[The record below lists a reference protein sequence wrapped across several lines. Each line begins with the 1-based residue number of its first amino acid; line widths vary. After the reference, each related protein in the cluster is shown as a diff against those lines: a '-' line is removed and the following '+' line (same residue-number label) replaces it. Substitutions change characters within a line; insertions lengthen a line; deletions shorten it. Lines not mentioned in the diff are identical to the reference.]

1 MVTADKQLADERTA
15 AIERQIK
22 ALTEILASALRAAP
36 FRCESLLVQPRA
48 RTFDPGALGEAI
60 PEPDWSDFAPPRPTG
75 LARLFRRARYR
86 RLEAVAQVSFQTA
99 RSTFK
104 SLISERQRELALAK
118 SRFDREVT
126 RERAEAARRNAF
138 VRARQS
144 ALAAGD
150 SEAVEWFVGCVL
162 DASRYPDV
170 FPREHQVTYRRK
182 TRDITVE
189 FELPPPRIV
198 PAARA
203 YRYVSTRDAVEP
215 VPRPLREIKQRYAK
229 LIARIA
235 LRTMHEI
242 FTATQPDVIDAVTFN
257 GYVTSTDPA
266 TGKPAKPY
274 LVSASVNRSAL
285 ADIVLAAVDP
295 TACLTH
301 LNAQLSPDP
310 HALDPI
316 HPTQLPDP
324 SPLHPI

>member
-22 ALTEILASALRAAP
+22 ALTEILTSALRAAP
-36 FRCESLLVQPRA
+36 FRYESLLVQPPA
-48 RTFDPGALGEAI
+48 RTFDPGALGAPI
-60 PEPDWSDFAPPRPTG
+60 PEPDWSDFAPPRPAG
-75 LARLFRRARYR
+75 LARLFRRTRYR
-86 RLEAVAQVSFQTA
+86 RLEAVARVSFQTA

-126 RERAEAARRNAF
+126 RERAEAARANAL
-138 VRARQS
+138 VHARHS
-144 ALAAGD
+144 AFAARD
-150 SEAVEWFVGCVL
+150 PEAVEWFVGCVL
-162 DASRYPDV
+162 AASRYPDV

-182 TRDITVE
+182 TRDIVVE

-203 YRYVSTRDAVEP
+203 FRYVSARDAVEP

-235 LRTMHEI
+235 LRTLHEI
-242 FTATQPDVIDAVTFN
+242 FTATEPDVVDAVTFN
-257 GYVTSTDPA
+257 GYVRSTDPA
-266 TGKPAKPY
+266 TGSPVKPH
-274 LVSASVNRSAL
+274 LLSVTVDRAAL
-285 ADIVLAAVDP
+285 AGIVLAAVDP
-295 TACLTH
+295 IACLTH

-310 HALDPI
+310 AALDPV
-316 HPTQLPDP
+316 HPPTAVP
-324 SPLHPI
+324 